1 MGDRNNPIKF
11 GPEWL
16 RNLARERNASI
27 QGSNSQNALLASGNG
42 ASPGAGSGAPARATS
57 PGPGNP
63 LCAANT
69 PQKIHLAKLRYGRE
83 EMLALYDRTVEAPS
97 ELKSIDQ
104 LYQPRGKPPFALH
117 NTFEEEMRENLRSGP
132 PIGALTPDKFGRGMG
147 RGLTATDNRG
157 RPRMPFVRQPSLG
170 RQVLPSYQMSHG
182 LGNAFHQRIPGYV
195 TGAEE
200 DAPPLP
206 RSWSNSNGGPS
217 TNRTVS
223 EQSEWTPN
231 KTFRSKRPT
240 NNTNWRSPQTR
251 EEGEEWRLSDPG
263 RPRTNQQD
271 KWERD
276 WGDRPNQD
284 KPPLWNH
291 NRRTWGGDA
300 QNEEILPE
308 WAMDNAEACAGTFD
322 ASGAFHGYSN
332 DDTNLPRNQE
342 ASYSLTRSHTHGS
355 FARLKSV
362 EDGSEEWWAS
372 AKAKKLSPKKFDAS
386 EIKFKKQVSVTAT
399 EDSGNTSSSSKQSS
413 TSKEDSNMAQDAQ
426 ENQVTSPDS
435 SDSGQT
441 ENNYTKSNAYRP
453 KFSENKTF
461 DALMRSDI
469 NMEEASDER
478 GNFQSVTIKPNNSLR
493 QKHQNIVASVAD
505 NPTHHVRKAGLHPG
519 MQDVTAGQMPDKE
532 HSKFAGKSPE
542 DALVDDMFEITLEDK
557 DLLTKLNVL
566 NTGMSGKVSMGN
578 SATPVSNPAMQNRAV
593 SPSPQNQGSVLHNP
607 NVSMV
612 GMPGMHSNPM
622 HTLGMQ
628 SSATKAPGLQSPGMH
643 PHGLLTSPV
652 HPGIQAHGLPSPGTQ
667 PSGIPSPSIQ
677 NSGLQTL
684 GLQTSGQKNAGM
696 QSPGM
701 QNSTLQTLGLQTS
714 GPKNP
719 GMTSPGMQTQG
730 LQTPGM
736 PSHALQL
743 PGMQAPGMQG
753 ISMQSLGMQST
764 AMQPGGL
771 QNTGNQ
777 TSSMHNIGIS
787 NTALNSA
794 MRLQGPRLL
803 EQGPANNSMGIP
815 HQRMSPPPLLL
826 NPTMAN
832 SAMSATGIHQGST
845 GLAGFQN
852 SSAIQGMPNTSS
864 SLFGLGQNPNNTQM
878 PPSSDIQMPNH
889 AQNNMFP
896 IHGLAHSGSQA
907 PFNSLYGNMNMMRQ
921 SPPHNTPNS
930 QSLADHWYYED
941 PKKTVQGPFSSKD
954 MYNWYRAG
962 FFTPSLMVRRACDT
976 HMRPLGSYG
985 SVVPFGPVDMASF
998 SMSSGFGMRN
1008 QGPHDSMINSQPALG
1023 LDVDSLWGQTSS
1035 SPDLMWMQQT
1045 MNARSDMRVNLP
1057 MFFWDQQTSVT
1068 SNSMLPEEIVKE
1080 MKTEDQILAQLRASQ
1095 SGGSMANMP
1104 YLSEQSNAPGATP
1117 AKPEEDPAVMSATP
1131 NLEEL
1136 HKFMQKDTLMAKTDI
1151 PEQKPDIKEEFQ
1163 NKSDKANKLE
1173 HSLESVKSNE
1183 IVQMKQQ
1190 ESKQTKPNKA
1200 DIEKTTKN
1208 KENKTKAKKVKEE
1221 KKDEG
1226 TDTAKEEDSN
1236 KVERKSED
1244 SSPSKSKKE
1253 EKVNKKELE
1262 KEKKEWI
1269 KEGFT
1274 IVKGPE
1280 KVPKDKKKAEDI
1292 KLIEEADRKRK
1303 EEEKLA
1309 AEEEKKKKQAEALK
1323 KQQEQKQQQREA
1335 SEIIIKKAPWSAAA
1349 NLAQQATTKDG
1360 LSLAEIQRLE
1370 REKKLEQ
1377 MKEQQQMM
1385 QAIAQQQAAALARE
1399 QEMQANL
1406 GWAKKK
1412 PNPVGAGLSLAEIQA
1427 EARKQSAAAAA
1438 AAEAAA
1444 QAAAQVLEEAAGPAQ
1459 PNHVPWG
1466 NTTHNGGGFWDSP
1479 VTVQPPKPAEKP
1491 QEPQRVVEQ
1500 NVKNKKK
1507 NTLNVHSKKEA
1518 SPGAEFDTWCNT
1530 VLVSWSAKIDVP
1542 TFVGFLK
1549 DIESPYEVKDYV
1561 KCYLGETKESSDFA
1575 RQFLEKR
1582 SALLRVGMVT
1592 PSDDLCSPAV
1602 AVNPRTTSGSD
1613 YQEVK
1618 GKGKKTKKNKM
1629 LKIDARI
1636 LGFSVT
1642 AAEDRINVGDID
1654 TV

>member
-42 ASPGAGSGAPARATS
+42 ATPGAGSGAPAQATS
-57 PGPGNP
+57 PVPGNP

-69 PQKIHLAKLRYGRE
+69 TQKIHLAKLRYGRE

-132 PIGALTPDKFGRGMG
+132 PLGALTPDKFGRGIG

-170 RQVLPSYQMSHG
+170 RG
-182 LGNAFHQRIPGYV
+182 TAFHQRIPGYV
-195 TGAEE
+195 TGTDE

-240 NNTNWRSPQTR
+240 NNTNWRTPQTR

-263 RPRTNQQD
+263 RPRTSQQD

-284 KPPLWNH
+284 KSPLWNH
-291 NRRTWGGDA
+291 NRRTWGGEA

-413 TSKEDSNMAQDAQ
+413 TSKEESNMAQDAQ

-441 ENNYTKSNAYRP
+441 ENNYSKSNAYRP

-469 NMEEASDER
+469 NMDEASDEG

-505 NPTHHVRKAGLHPG
+505 NPTHQGRKAGMLAG
-519 MQDVTAGQMPDKE
+519 MQDVKAGQIPDKE
-532 HSKFAGKSPE
+532 HSKFAANSPE
-542 DALVDDMFEITLEDK
+542 DALVDDIFEITLEDK

-593 SPSPQNQGSVLHNP
+593 SPSPQKQGSVLHKP
-607 NVSMV
+607 NLSMA
-612 GMPGMHSNPM
+612 GIPAMHSNTL

-628 SSATKAPGLQSPGMH
+628 SPATKAPGLQSPGIH
-643 PHGLLTSPV
+643 PHGLLTSTV
-652 HPGIQAHGLPSPGTQ
+652 HPGIQAHGLPSPGAQSTVIQ
-667 PSGIPSPSIQ
+667 TPSIQ

-719 GMTSPGMQTQG
+719 GMPSPGMQTQG

-743 PGMQAPGMQG
+743 PGMQAPG

-764 AMQPGGL
+764 ALQPGGI

-832 SAMSATGIHQGST
+832 SALSTTGMHQGST
-845 GLAGFQN
+845 GLTGFQN

-864 SLFGLGQNPNNTQM
+864 SLFGLGQNPNNAQM

-907 PFNSLYGNMNMMRQ
+907 QFNSLYGNMNMMRQ

-985 SVVPFGPVDMASF
+985 SVVPFTPVDMASY

-1008 QGPHDSMINSQPALG
+1008 QAPHDSMISSQPALG
-1023 LDVDSLWGQTSS
+1023 LDVISNVNMGDNSMDNLQFGTVSLVRNQPFGQQQMVDSLWGQTSS

-1057 MFFWDQQTSVT
+1057 LFFWDQQTSVT

-1095 SGGSMANMP
+1095 SSGAMPNMP
-1104 YLSEQSNAPGATP
+1104 FLSEQSNAPVATS

-1136 HKFMQKDTLMAKTDI
+1136 HKLMQKDALLAKTDI
-1151 PEQKPDIKEEFQ
+1151 PEKKPDIKEVQ

-1173 HSLESVKSNE
+1173 HPLESVKSNE
-1183 IVQMKQQ
+1183 TMQNKQQ
-1190 ESKQTKPNKA
+1190 EPKQTKINKVE
-1200 DIEKTTKN
+1200 IEKATKN

-1221 KKDEG
+1221 KKDDGAE
-1226 TDTAKEEDSN
+1226 TAKEEDSN

-1280 KVPKDKKKAEDI
+1280 KPPKDKKKVEEI
-1292 KLIEEADRKRK
+1292 KLIEEAERKRK

-1309 AEEEKKKKQAEALK
+1309 AEEEKKKQAEALK
-1323 KQQEQKQQQREA
+1323 KQQELKQQQREA
-1335 SEIIIKKAPWSAAA
+1335 SETIIKKAPWSAAA
-1349 NLAQQATTKDG
+1349 NIAQQAPIKDG

-1399 QEMQANL
+1399 Q
-1406 GWAKKK
+1406 
-1412 PNPVGAGLSLAEIQA
+1412 A

-1444 QAAAQVLEEAAGPAQ
+1444 QAAAQVLEDAAGPAQ
-1459 PNHVPWG
+1459 TNHVPWG
-1466 NTTHNGGGFWDSP
+1466 SNTHNGGGFWDSP
-1479 VTVQPPKPAEKP
+1479 TTAQPPKPVERP
-1491 QEPQRVVEQ
+1491 QESQRVVEQ

-1507 NTLNVHSKKEA
+1507 NTLNIPSKKEA

-1530 VLVSWSAKIDVP
+1530 VLASWSAKIDVP

-1582 SALLRVGMVT
+1582 SKLLRVGMVT

-1629 LKIDARI
+1629 LKVDARI

>member
-27 QGSNSQNALLASGNG
+27 QGSNSQNALMASGNSAG
-42 ASPGAGSGAPARATS
+42 PGAGGGAPARATS
-57 PGPGNP
+57 PVPGNP

-69 PQKIHLAKLRYGRE
+69 TQKIHLAKLRYGRE

-132 PIGALTPDKFGRGMG
+132 PIGALTPDKFGRGMS

-170 RQVLPSYQMSHG
+170 R
-182 LGNAFHQRIPGYV
+182 GNAFHQRIPSYV
-195 TGAEE
+195 PGADE
-200 DAPPLP
+200 DAPPVS

-217 TNRTVS
+217 TNRAVS

-240 NNTNWRSPQTR
+240 SNTNWRSPQTR
-251 EEGEEWRLSDPG
+251 EEGEEWRLSDAG
-263 RPRTNQQD
+263 RPRTGQQD

-386 EIKFKKQVSVTAT
+386 EIKFKKQVSVTAA

-413 TSKEDSNMAQDAQ
+413 TSKEETNMTQDTQ

-441 ENNYTKSNAYRP
+441 ENNYSKNNAYRP
-453 KFSENKTF
+453 KFAENKTF

-469 NMEEASDER
+469 NMDEATDER

-493 QKHQNIVASVAD
+493 QKHQNIVASAAD
-505 NPTHHVRKAGLHPG
+505 NPNAQARKPG
-519 MQDVTAGQMPDKE
+519 MQDTQMPDKE
-532 HSKFAGKSPE
+532 HSKFSGKSAE
-542 DALVDDMFEITLEDK
+542 DALVEDIFDITLDDK
-557 DLLTKLNVL
+557 DILSKLNVL
-566 NTGMSGKVSMGN
+566 NTGMSGKASMGN
-578 SATPVSNPAMQNRAV
+578 SATAAANAAMQNRAV
-593 SPSPQNQGSVLHNP
+593 SPSAQNQGNVMHKP
-607 NVSMV
+607 NLSMA
-612 GMPGMHSNPM
+612 GMPGMHSNTM

-628 SSATKAPGLQSPGMH
+628 SSVAKAPGLQSPGMH
-643 PHGLLTSPV
+643 PHGLLQSTV
-652 HPGIQAHGLPSPGTQ
+652 HPGLQAHGLPSPGAQ

-684 GLQTSGQKNAGM
+684 GLQASGQKNAGM

-701 QNSTLQTLGLQTS
+701 QNSTLHTLGLQTP

-719 GMTSPGMQTQG
+719 GMPSPGMQTQG
-730 LQTPGM
+730 LSTPGM
-736 PSHALQL
+736 PQHALQM
-743 PGMQAPGMQG
+743 PGLQAPGLQS
-753 ISMQSLGMQST
+753 ISMQSLGMQPS
-764 AMQPGGL
+764 ALQPGGI
-771 QNTGNQ
+771 QNAGNQ

-803 EQGPANNSMGIP
+803 EQGSANNSMGIP

-826 NPTMAN
+826 NPNMGN
-832 SAMSATGIHQGST
+832 SAMSATSMHQGST
-845 GLAGFQN
+845 GLTGFQN
-852 SSAIQGMPNTSS
+852 SSAIQGMPNTSN
-864 SLFGLGQNPNNTQM
+864 SLFGLGQNPNNAQM

-896 IHGLAHSGSQA
+896 MHGLAHSGSQA

-921 SPPHNTPNS
+921 SPPHNTATHNS

-985 SVVPFGPVDMASF
+985 SVVPFTPVDMASF
-998 SMSSGFGMRN
+998 SMSSGFGMRT

-1023 LDVDSLWGQTSS
+1023 LDVDSLWGQTST

-1045 MNARSDMRVNLP
+1045 MNARDMRVNLP

-1095 SGGSMANMP
+1095 SSGAMPNMAFM
-1104 YLSEQSNAPGATP
+1104 SEQSSAPVAAP
-1117 AKPEEDPAVMSATP
+1117 AKPEEDPAVLSATP

-1136 HKFMQKDTLMAKTDI
+1136 HKLMQQDTLMAKTDI
-1151 PEQKPDIKEEFQ
+1151 PEKKQEIKEEVQ
-1163 NKSDKANKLE
+1163 NKSDKPNKLE
-1173 HSLESVKSNE
+1173 HSLESVKPNE
-1183 IVQMKQQ
+1183 SIQNKQQ
-1190 ESKQTKPNKA
+1190 EAKQTKQNKA
-1200 DIEKTTKN
+1200 EIEKATKN
-1208 KENKTKAKKVKEE
+1208 KENKTKAKKAKEE

-1226 TDTAKEEDSN
+1226 SETTKEEDSN

-1244 SSPSKSKKE
+1244 SSPSKSKKD

-1280 KVPKDKKKAEDI
+1280 KAPKDKKKAEEI
-1292 KLIEEADRKRK
+1292 KLIEEAERKRK

-1309 AEEEKKKKQAEALK
+1309 VEEEKKKKQAEALK
-1323 KQQEQKQQQREA
+1323 KQQEQKQQQRET
-1335 SEIIIKKAPWSAAA
+1335 SETIIKKAPWSAAV

-1385 QAIAQQQAAALARE
+1385 QVIAQQQAAALARE

-1412 PNPVGAGLSLAEIQA
+1412 PNPVGTGLSLAEIQA
-1427 EARKQSAAAAA
+1427 EARKQSAVTAA

-1444 QAAAQVLEEAAGPAQ
+1444 QAAAQVLEDAAGPA
-1459 PNHVPWG
+1459 PANHVPWG
-1466 NTTHNGGGFWDSP
+1466 NSTHNGGGFWDSP
-1479 VTVQPPKPAEKP
+1479 ATAQPPKPVEKP
-1491 QEPQRVVEQ
+1491 QDPQRAVEQ
-1500 NVKNKKK
+1500 NARNKKK
-1507 NTLNVHSKKEA
+1507 NTLNIPSKKEA

-1530 VLVSWSAKIDVP
+1530 VLASWSAKIDVP

-1582 SALLRVGMVT
+1582 SKLLRVGMVT

-1629 LKIDARI
+1629 LKVDARI